1 MKESAII
8 DLYDVYREQTIKL
21 MSSITEEQ
29 SDVIPDGFSNSLR
42 WNFGH
47 ILVSQEQSMFQ
58 LGMNQSGEIPMKTQD
73 AFKRGSSPK
82 DWSVTP
88 LTLSDI
94 REQLQKQKE
103 RMKSTFSGRLGDS
116 AANVFDL
123 GQQRELK
130 TLGDLFV
137 GSLWHEGLHQGVIDC
152 IKRSLKP

>member
-8 DLYDVYREQTIKL
+8 DLYDVYREHTIDL

-47 ILVSQEQSMFQ
+47 ILVSQEQSMFS
-58 LGMNQSGEIPMKTQD
+58 LGLNQSGKIPTKILD
-73 AFKRGSSPK
+73 SFKRGTSPK
-82 DWSVTP
+82 DWTVTP
-88 LTLSDI
+88 LTLSEI
-94 REQLQKQKE
+94 REQLQEQKE
-103 RMKSTFSGRLGDS
+103 RIKSTFSGRLGDP

-123 GQQRELK
+123 GQKRKLK

-137 GSLWHEGLHQGVIDC
+137 GSLWHEGVHQGVIDS
-152 IKRSLKP
+152 IKRTLK